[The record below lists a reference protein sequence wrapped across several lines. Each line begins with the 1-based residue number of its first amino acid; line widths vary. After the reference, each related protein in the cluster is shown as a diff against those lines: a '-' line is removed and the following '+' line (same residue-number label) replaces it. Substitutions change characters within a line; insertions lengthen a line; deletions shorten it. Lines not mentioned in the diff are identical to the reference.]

1 MVKRRERGET
11 DLQASAG
18 FVFCRARDEV
28 WITGCQKQVS
38 FCKRQKPEAGC
49 HEIFGENGK
58 VDNSMRWRLR
68 GTWVDCGAP
77 GWSKFPS
84 WDFWRI
90 QFDEDVCRWVPSFS
104 KDGWKLML
112 LDEQCNVE
120 IRADEGGYDDGGGYE
135 GGGGWRMLA
144 CRTKSGQ
151 LFIAWLISE
160 MSSKVWRF

>member
-1 MVKRRERGET
+1 MKLIYKLQLVLCFVERETRCE
-11 DLQASAG
+11 LQAAKNRFPSAKDKSRRQVVMR
-18 FVFCRARDEV
+18 FLVRMARLTTA
-28 WITGCQKQVS
+28 W
-38 FCKRQKPEAGC
+38 
-49 HEIFGENGK
+49 GE
-58 VDNSMRWRLR
+58 DWE
-68 GTWVDCGAP
+68 AP

-104 KDGWKLML
+104 MDGWKLML

-144 CRTKSGQ
+144 CGIKSGQ